1 MNENKTFKVK
11 DKNGNIVTL
20 NTILTFDD
28 NDSNNSYVLYTDNTY
43 NDNGKLNVFA
53 SRYDSRLDNPILDS
67 NLTDR
72 EWKVIETII
81 DNFKSR

>member
-81 DNFKSR
+81 DNLKLD